1 MGIQMN
7 SGRMV
12 LQMKSGY
19 RKQKD
24 LFWIIVF
31 LLPNTLLYFMYTI
44 LPAIMTAWFSFLDWN
59 GFQVSGKFCG
69 LKNYIDLFQ
78 DPVFF
83 QSLKATFLFMLFVIP
98 LRFGISLGFG
108 LLLNSRRC
116 RFKSFF
122 RTLLFLPVVT
132 TGAIIGTIMIMIFD
146 PSHGPVNIVLEKLG
160 LLATGKNLL
169 GSYNTALY
177 AAGSIWTWKWMGM
190 SLIYWIASL
199 QSIPDELYEAATID
213 GASAFQ
219 TFRCI
224 TAPLLK
230 SFAIIILILTVSD
243 SLRVFDL
250 MLTLTNGGPFYSTE
264 TIELFIYHTA
274 FTDRVPRLGY
284 ASSAATIFA
293 LIFCLITM
301 LQSLTKRK
309 NRGV

>member
-1 MGIQMN
+1 
-7 SGRMV
+7 
-12 LQMKSGY
+12 MKMSYG
-19 RKQKD
+19 KQKN
-24 LFWIIVF
+24 LFWIIIF
-31 LLPNTLLYFMYTI
+31 LLPNTVLYFTYTI
-44 LPAIMTAWFSFLDWN
+44 LPAVMTAYFSLLDWN
-59 GFQVSGKFCG
+59 GFQASGTFYG

-83 QSLKATFLFMLFVIP
+83 QSLKATFLFMVFVIP
-98 LRFGISLGFG
+98 LRFAVSLGFG
-108 LLLNSRRC
+108 LLLNQKTCKFR
-116 RFKSFF
+116 SFF

-160 LLATGKNLL
+160 LLSAGKNLL

-213 GASAFQ
+213 GATPFQ
-219 TFRCI
+219 TFKCI

-230 SFAIIILILTVSD
+230 PFAVIILILTMSD

-293 LIFCLITM
+293 LIFCLITAC
-301 LQSLTKRK
+301 QSLIKKK